1 MFETT
6 NQGCFQQHT
15 LHTAQADSE
24 LAAQS
29 VGEMGEIHPAPGLG
43 TLW

>member
-15 LHTAQADSE
+15 KRTCADSE

-29 VGEMGEIHPAPGLG
+29 VGEMGEIHPAPDLG